1 MKWCVGIVAA
11 VMLSGCDPVDVVTT
25 FHDEASVD
33 LTVPK
38 DPREVGSELTTAT
51 LFLSDTASLF
61 LSDTASLDGEVF
73 EESELATE
81 LAARG
86 IRGETHRVI
95 LRVEDT
101 IAHGRMVDARDT
113 LDAANIYTI
122 IEVVSE

>member
-11 VMLSGCDPVDVVTT
+11 VTLSGCDPVDVVTT

-33 LTVPK
+33 LTVPE

-51 LFLSDTASLF
+51 LFLSDTASL
-61 LSDTASLDGEVF
+61 DGEVF
-73 EESELATE
+73 EESELAAE

-95 LRVEDT
+95 LRVSET
-101 IAHGRMVDARDT
+101 IAHGRMVDAKDT
-113 LDAANIYTI
+113 LDAENIYTI